1 MLVPNAK
8 RDDRR
13 TPGRCR
19 NDRENELKSVWLY
32 AVAVVALV
40 LGALGAYMATP
51 VAETAKAEL
60 DLSRSRTTAN
70 GLYVAA
76 IEPEIPEIKQGE
88 LHSWIVTVKTPDG
101 KPVDDAKI
109 AVGGGMPD
117 HNHGLPTSPEMTQ
130 HLGNGRYR
138 IEGMKFSMSGWWE
151 LKFDISSPAG
161 SDSATFN
168 LVL

>member
-1 MLVPNAK
+1 MLAQCK
-8 RDDRR
+8 RDDGR

-19 NDRENELKSVWLY
+19 NDRENELKSAWLY
-32 AVAVVALV
+32 VLAVVALV
-40 LGALGAYMATP
+40 LVALGAYMATP
-51 VAETAKAEL
+51 VAETAKADL
-60 DLSRSRTTAN
+60 DLSRSRMTAN

-76 IEPEIPEIKQGE
+76 IEPEIPEIKQGG
-88 LHSWIVTVKTPDG
+88 LHSWILTVKTPDG

-130 HLGNGRYR
+130 HLGDGRYR

-151 LKFDISSPAG
+151 LKFDISSADG

>member
-1 MLVPNAK
+1 MQNGMTGGR
-8 RDDRR
+8 RDV
-13 TPGRCR
+13 CW
-19 NDRENELKSVWLY
+19 NDRENELKSAWLY
-32 AVAVVALV
+32 ALAVVVLVLVAV
-40 LGALGAYMATP
+40 GAYMAMP

-60 DLSRSRTTAN
+60 DLSRSRATAN

-88 LHSWIVTVKTPDG
+88 LHSWILTVKTPDG

-130 HLGNGRYR
+130 HLGDGRYR

-151 LKFDISSPAG
+151 LKFDISSATG